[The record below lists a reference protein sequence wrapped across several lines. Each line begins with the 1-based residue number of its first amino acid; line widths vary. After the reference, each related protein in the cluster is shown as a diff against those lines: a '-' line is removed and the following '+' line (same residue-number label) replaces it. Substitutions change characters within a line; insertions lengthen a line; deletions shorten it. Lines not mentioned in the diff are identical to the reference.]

1 MAPPAARSGVA
12 LWFNR
17 WAMVGARE
25 AGRLPRTRP
34 RAAAIVLGLLV
45 LAGWESV
52 AGQSEPYFETL
63 EIVVPAVPGGGWDL
77 TAQAVRDTLEEEGL
91 VSSIRIS
98 HSPGAGGL
106 IGLAQFIEGRRGDG
120 ATLLIGGL
128 FTVGAEM
135 PNRASVS
142 LLDATPIAR
151 LTETGAVIAVPSSS
165 SVMDFDDLAIWFE
178 SRPDTLIWAGGSLGG
193 PDQMLLRSLASA
205 LGVDPARIHY
215 QPYPGGSEVG
225 ASLVSGSANVGI
237 SDYSEL
243 EQLIDAGHLRALVLS
258 AETRLLNLPVPTL
271 KETGID
277 ISLGNWRAVF
287 APPDI
292 SVEQEQRL
300 IAMFDDMAESPYWK
314 ASLRRYHW
322 TNAYLSGDQFELFV
336 RSQYNMARL
345 LPELAVQPARVE
357 RDYLLRVIWKRYA
370 WLVIL
375 LALLMAFAAVAFWQR
390 YHSRRQVVDLSVAL
404 EQAEGAAETQAERLH
419 EALQGRMRHIQEDFD
434 KWGLSPAEKEIALL
448 LLKGLRL
455 QEIADIR
462 ATSERT
468 VRQQAQAI
476 YRKSGLD
483 SRTDLAAY
491 FIEDFINPIADEE
504 AGEN

>member
-1 MAPPAARSGVA
+1 MVRSR
-12 LWFNR
+12 LI
-17 WAMVGARE
+17 
-25 AGRLPRTRP
+25 GRLSRNRR
-34 RAAAIVLGLLV
+34 RAGAIVLGFG
-45 LAGWESV
+45 AAIGCV
-52 AGQSEPYFETL
+52 ANADQADPYFETL

-77 TAQAVRDTLEEEGL
+77 TAQAVRSTLEDEGL
-91 VSSIRIS
+91 ARSIRIS

-106 IGLAQFIEGRRGDG
+106 IGLAQFIEGHRGDG
-120 ATLLIGGL
+120 ATLLVGGL
-128 FTVGAEM
+128 FTIGAEI
-135 PNRASVS
+135 PNRARVS

-151 LTETGAVIAVPSSS
+151 LTETGAVMAVPSSS
-165 SVMDFDDLAIWFE
+165 PITDFDDLAIQFE
-178 SRPDTLIWAGGSLGG
+178 SSPDTLIWAGGSLGG
-193 PDQMLLRSLASA
+193 PDQMLLRSLAIA
-205 LGVDPARIHY
+205 LDVDPARIHY

-225 ASLVSGSANVGI
+225 ASLVSGSAHVGI

-243 EQLIDAGHLRALVLS
+243 EQLIDAGLLRALVLS
-258 AETRLLNLPVPTL
+258 AETRLPDLPVPTL

-277 ISLGNWRAVF
+277 ISLGNWRAIF

-300 IAMFDDMAESPYWK
+300 IAMFDAMAESPYWES
-314 ASLRRYHW
+314 SLRRHRW

-345 LPELAVQPARVE
+345 LPDFVVQPARVE
-357 RDYLLRVIWKRYA
+357 RDYLLRIIWKRYS

-375 LALLMAFAAVAFWQR
+375 LAVVLVFAGVAVWQR
-390 YHSRRQVVDLSVAL
+390 YRSRRQVVDLSAAL
-404 EQAEGAAETQAERLH
+404 EQAEGAAETQALRLH
-419 EALQGRMRHIQEDFD
+419 EALQGRMQHIQEDFE
-434 KWGLSPAEKEIALL
+434 KWGLSPAEREIALL

-468 VRQQAQAI
+468 VRQQAQSI
-476 YRKSGLD
+476 YRKSGLV

-491 FIEDFINPIADEE
+491 FIEDFINPMGDKEAADR
-504 AGEN
+504 A

>member
-1 MAPPAARSGVA
+1 MIR
-12 LWFNR
+12 
-17 WAMVGARE
+17 ARE
-25 AGRLPRTRP
+25 AGRWSRQSR
-34 RAAAIVLGLLV
+34 RAAGIVLALIAF
-45 LAGWESV
+45 AGGEV
-52 AGQSEPYFETL
+52 AVGQAQPYFETL

-77 TAQAVRDTLEEEGL
+77 TAQAVRDTLEDEGL
-91 VSSIRIS
+91 ARSIRIS

-128 FTVGAEM
+128 FTVGAEI

-165 SVMDFDDLAIWFE
+165 SVADFDDLAIQFE
-178 SRPDTLIWAGGSLGG
+178 SSPDTLIWAGGSLGG
-193 PDQMLLRSLASA
+193 PDQMVLRSLAIA
-205 LGVDPARIHY
+205 LDVDPARIHY

-258 AETRLLNLPVPTL
+258 AETRLPDLPVPTL

-292 SVEQEQRL
+292 SVEQKQRF
-300 IAMFDDMAESPYWK
+300 IEMFDAMAESSYWE
-314 ASLRRYHW
+314 ANLRRYHW
-322 TNAYLSGDQFELFV
+322 TDAYLSGDQFELFV

-357 RDYLLRVIWKRYA
+357 RDYLLRIIWKRYA
-370 WLVIL
+370 WLVVL
-375 LALLMAFAAVAFWQR
+375 LALLLVFAGVAFWQR
-390 YHSRRQVVDLSVAL
+390 FRSGREVVSLSAAL
-404 EQAEGAAETQAERLH
+404 EEAEGAAETQTLLLH
-419 EALQGRMRHIQEDFD
+419 EALQGRMQHIQEDFE

-468 VRQQAQAI
+468 VRQQAQSI

-491 FIEDFINPIADEE
+491 FIEDFINPIDDQE
-504 AGEN
+504 AANSA

>member
-1 MAPPAARSGVA
+1 MFRLSQFGNS
-12 LWFNR
+12 L
-17 WAMVGARE
+17 
-25 AGRLPRTRP
+25 RLPDP
-34 RAAAIVLGLLV
+34 ASAIVLGFCVLLA
-45 LAGWESV
+45 AGP
-52 AGQSEPYFETL
+52 AGSQSAPYFETL
-63 EIVVPAVPGGGWDL
+63 HIVVPAVPGGGWDL
-77 TAQAVRDTLEEEGL
+77 TAQAVRDTLEEERL
-91 VSSIRIS
+91 SRRIRIS

-165 SVMDFDDLAIWFE
+165 SVTDFDDLAIQFE

-193 PDQMLLRSLASA
+193 PDQMLLRSLAIA
-205 LGVDPARIHY
+205 LDVDPARIHY

-258 AETRLLNLPVPTL
+258 AEARLPDLPVPTL

-292 SVEQEQRL
+292 GVEQKQRL
-300 IAMFDDMAESPYWK
+300 IAMFDAMAESPYWE
-314 ASLRRYHW
+314 ANLRRYHW
-322 TNAYLSGDQFELFV
+322 TNAYLAGDQFELFV

-357 RDYLLRVIWKRYA
+357 RDYLLRIIWKRYA
-370 WLVIL
+370 WLVVL
-375 LALLMAFAAVAFWQR
+375 LALLLVFAGVAFWQR
-390 YHSRRQVVDLSVAL
+390 YRSGREVVNLSAAL
-404 EQAEGAAETQAERLH
+404 EEAEGAAETQTLLLH
-419 EALQGRMRHIQEDFD
+419 EALQGRMQHIQEDFK

-468 VRQQAQAI
+468 VRQQAQSI

-491 FIEDFINPIADEE
+491 FIEDFINPIGDEQAADS
-504 AGEN
+504 A

>member
-1 MAPPAARSGVA
+1 
-12 LWFNR
+12 
-17 WAMVGARE
+17 MVDARE
-25 AGRLPRTRP
+25 AGRLPRIGR
-34 RAAAIVLGLLV
+34 RVAAIFLGLV
-45 LAGWESV
+45 LFSGSGIA
-52 AGQSEPYFETL
+52 AGQAGSYFETL

-77 TAQAVRDTLEEEGL
+77 TAQAVRHTLEEEGL
-91 VSSIRIS
+91 ARSIRIS

-106 IGLAQFIEGRRGDG
+106 IGLAQFVEGRRGDG

-165 SVMDFDDLAIWFE
+165 SFMDFDDLAIQFE

-193 PDQMLLRSLASA
+193 PDQMLLRSLAIA
-205 LGVDPARIHY
+205 LDVDPARIHY
-215 QPYPGGSEVG
+215 QPYPGGPEVG
-225 ASLVSGSANVGI
+225 ASLVAGSANVGI

-258 AETRLLNLPVPTL
+258 AESRLPDLPVPTL

-292 SVEQEQRL
+292 SVEQKQRL
-300 IAMFDDMAESPYWK
+300 IEMFDALARSPYWE

-357 RDYLLRVIWKRYA
+357 RDYLLRVIWKRYS
-370 WLVIL
+370 WLVVL
-375 LALLMAFAAVAFWQR
+375 LALLFVFAGVAFWQR
-390 YHSRRQVVDLSVAL
+390 YRSRRQVVNLSAAL
-404 EQAEGAAETQAERLH
+404 EEAEGAAESQTLLLH
-419 EALQGRMRHIQEDFD
+419 EALQGRMQHIQEDFE

-491 FIEDFINPIADEE
+491 FIEDFINPIGDEGAADS
-504 AGEN
+504 A

>member
-1 MAPPAARSGVA
+1 
-12 LWFNR
+12 
-17 WAMVGARE
+17 MVCA
-25 AGRLPRTRP
+25 
-34 RAAAIVLGLLV
+34 RAAGNRHRNRRRGAAVVLGFLV
-45 LAGWESV
+45 LAGCKV
-52 AGQSEPYFETL
+52 AAGQAEPYFETL

-77 TAQAVRDTLEEEGL
+77 TAQAVRDTLEDEGL
-91 VSSIRIS
+91 ARRIRIS

-120 ATLLIGGL
+120 ATLLVGGL
-128 FTVGAEM
+128 FTVGAEI

-165 SVMDFDDLAIWFE
+165 SVTDFDDLAIQFE
-178 SRPDTLIWAGGSLGG
+178 SSPDTLIWAGGSLGG
-193 PDQMLLRSLASA
+193 PDQMLLRSLAIA
-205 LGVDPARIHY
+205 LDVDPARIHY

-258 AETRLLNLPVPTL
+258 AEARLPDLPVPTL

-292 SVEQEQRL
+292 SVEQKQRL
-300 IAMFDDMAESPYWK
+300 IAMFDAMAESLYWE
-314 ASLRRYHW
+314 ANLRRYHW

-357 RDYLLRVIWKRYA
+357 RDYLLRIIWKRYA
-370 WLVIL
+370 WLVVL
-375 LALLMAFAAVAFWQR
+375 LALLLVFAGVAFWQR
-390 YHSRRQVVDLSVAL
+390 YRSGREVVNLSAAL
-404 EQAEGAAETQAERLH
+404 EEAEGAAETQTLLLQ
-419 EALQGRMRHIQEDFD
+419 EALQGRMQHIQEDFE

-468 VRQQAQAI
+468 VRQQAQSI

-491 FIEDFINPIADEE
+491 FIEDFINPIGDEE
-504 AGEN
+504 AADSA